1 MSTPKSTPK
10 PQNKRQF
17 TRIIFDSPV
26 YLSNK
31 TASWKSELLDISL
44 NGVLIERPVDW
55 NATVGDIFKLT
66 LDLNNS
72 DIEIRMEVEV
82 AHMENNHVG
91 LHCKHIDL
99 DSITHL
105 RRLVELNVGNTDI
118 LNRELSA
125 LGG

>member
-1 MSTPKSTPK
+1 MNSPES
-10 PQNKRQF
+10 QDKRQF

-26 YLSNK
+26 YLSNGK
-31 TASWKSELLDISL
+31 TTWQSELVDISL
-44 NGVLIERPVDW
+44 NGVLIDTPAGWD
-55 NATVGDIFKLT
+55 AAVGDQFKLT
-66 LDLNNS
+66 LDLNDS

-82 AHMENNHVG
+82 AHMENQHIG
-91 LHCKHIDL
+91 FHCKHIDL

-105 RRLVELNVGNTDI
+105 RRLVELNVGNTEI

>member
-1 MSTPKSTPK
+1 MRTPKSTPK

-31 TASWKSELLDISL
+31 TASWQSELLDISL

-105 RRLVELNVGNTDI
+105 RRLVELNVGNADI

>member
-1 MSTPKSTPK
+1 MNTPKS
-10 PQNKRQF
+10 QDKRQF
-17 TRIIFDSPV
+17 TRITFDSPV
-26 YLSNK
+26 YLSTE
-31 TASWKSELLDISL
+31 TATWQSELVDISL
-44 NGVLIERPVDW
+44 NGVLIDKPANW
-55 NATVGDIFKLT
+55 QGSVGDLYKLT
-66 LDLNNS
+66 LDLNES

-82 AHMENNHVG
+82 AHMEKNHIG

-105 RRLVELNVGNTDI
+105 RRLVELNVGNTEI

>member
-1 MSTPKSTPK
+1 MNTPGSE
-10 PQNKRQF
+10 KRQF
-17 TRIIFDSPV
+17 TRITFDSPV

-31 TASWKSELLDISL
+31 KTTWQSELVDISL
-44 NGVLIERPVDW
+44 NGVLIDKPAGWD
-55 NATVGDIFKLT
+55 AAVGEQFKLT
-66 LDLNNS
+66 LDLNDS

-82 AHMENNHVG
+82 SHMENQHIG
-91 LHCKHIDL
+91 FHCKHIDL

-105 RRLVELNVGNTDI
+105 RRLVELNVGNTEI

>member
-1 MSTPKSTPK
+1 MNTPES
-10 PQNKRQF
+10 QDKRQF
-17 TRIIFDSPV
+17 TRITFDSPV
-26 YLSNK
+26 YLSTE
-31 TASWKSELLDISL
+31 TATWQSELVDISL
-44 NGVLIERPVDW
+44 NGVLIDKPANW
-55 NATVGDIFKLT
+55 QGSVGDLYKLT
-66 LDLNNS
+66 LDLNES

-82 AHMENNHVG
+82 AHMENNHIG

-105 RRLVELNVGNTDI
+105 RRLVELNVGNTEI